1 MKTKKTKAFSKNR
14 TLFFLQFTLSCTPI
28 QINGGDADVDHSQT
42 IGGDTAKLLGDISP
56 HLPGFRGFGTPVY
69 GRPLVMLQNRKMH
82 AANGTESNELNRIF
96 ANKRNCR
103 KRLGE
108 LFITLSSSHFYN
120 KTDFGQYPF
129 K

>member
-1 MKTKKTKAFSKNR
+1 M
-14 TLFFLQFTLSCTPI
+14 
-28 QINGGDADVDHSQT
+28 DHSQT
-42 IGGDTAKLLGDISP
+42 IGGKQPNYWGIYPPIPL
-56 HLPGFRGFGTPVY
+56 GFGTPVY
-69 GRPLVMLQNRKMH
+69 GKPLVMLQNRKIH
-82 AANGTESNELNRIF
+82 AANGTESNELNRFF

-103 KRLGE
+103 KRLGK